1 MALRLDPFDSDLEHI
16 GRCGQ
21 DVNGFIPD
29 AAIGHRDE
37 VCVVNAD
44 AAQLHHLDL
53 LLRGDGLAPT
63 RCFR

>member
-1 MALRLDPFDSDLEHI
+1 MTWSAVVGDCSVL
-16 GRCGQ
+16 
-21 DVNGFIPD
+21 NPD
-29 AAIGHRDE
+29 ATIGHRDE

-44 AAQLHHLDL
+44 EAQLHYLDL